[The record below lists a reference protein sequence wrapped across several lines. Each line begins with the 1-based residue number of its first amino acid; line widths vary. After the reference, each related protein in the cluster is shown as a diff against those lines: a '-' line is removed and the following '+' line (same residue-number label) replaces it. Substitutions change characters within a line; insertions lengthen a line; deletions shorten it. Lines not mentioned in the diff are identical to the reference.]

1 MTLPEDGPAHRCTPP
16 AGVRSR
22 AVLRLL
28 SGAEPPV
35 TVCRRLRVCPD
46 CLDDWCAT
54 FLSHGVRA
62 LAQDAAGDGRAA
74 RRGDV
79 ADVLAED
86 VAELRRVLREAREEW
101 ELWERLAALSEPRT
115 R

>member
-1 MTLPEDGPAHRCTPP
+1 MRLPEDGMAHRCTPP
-16 AGVRSR
+16 ANVRSR

-28 SGAEPPV
+28 SGAEPPL
-35 TVCRRLRVCPD
+35 TLCRRLRVCPD

-54 FLSHGVRA
+54 FLSHGVRG
-62 LAQDAAGDGRAA
+62 LAHGAVADRSTA

-79 ADVLAED
+79 ADVLAEE

-101 ELWERLAALSEPRT
+101 ELWERLAAVSEPRAQ
-115 R
+115 